1 MTGPTPRPEAVA
13 GAFYPADPEELR
25 AALADAFQGP
35 RGPGGLP
42 PRAAGTAPRIR
53 ALVVPHAGYVYSGA
67 IAARAYARVAA
78 EPPPPEVLVLGV
90 DHHGLGEPFALSR
103 RPWRTPLGTVPVAEG
118 LVEALRG
125 GPIVVDEATHRLE
138 HSIEV
143 QLPFLQ
149 LVAPGVPVAMLTV
162 GFDDLPTLLAVGER
176 VRSAVS
182 GRPTLLIASTDFSH
196 YVPAEVAR
204 KLDARAVGA
213 IVRGD
218 PRELYEVVE
227 RDRISMCGIA
237 PTTVLLA
244 ALRGESLRTLD
255 LGWGHSGEVEPMRTV
270 VGYDALVLERAA
282 AA

>member
-1 MTGPTPRPEAVA
+1 M
-13 GAFYPADPEELR
+13 
-25 AALADAFQGP
+25 
-35 RGPGGLP
+35 
-42 PRAAGTAPRIR
+42 
-53 ALVVPHAGYVYSGA
+53 
-67 IAARAYARVAA
+67 
-78 EPPPPEVLVLGV
+78 
-90 DHHGLGEPFALSR
+90 
-103 RPWRTPLGTVPVAEG
+103 
-118 LVEALRG
+118 EALRG

-162 GFDDLPTLLAVGER
+162 GFADLPTLLAVGER

-213 IVRGD
+213 ILRGD